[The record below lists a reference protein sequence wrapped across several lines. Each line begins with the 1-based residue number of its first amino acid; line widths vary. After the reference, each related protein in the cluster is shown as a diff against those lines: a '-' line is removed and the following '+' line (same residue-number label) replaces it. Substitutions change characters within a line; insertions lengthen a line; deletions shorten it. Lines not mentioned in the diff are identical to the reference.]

1 MINQETQIAFVRGEE
16 WALEAVIRAYSRPLL
31 RYCATILCHTEEAKD
46 VVQETFIKAYE
57 KRKRFDPKTSLNA
70 WLYRIA
76 YTTAVD
82 AVRKRKRKAGL
93 IFIQSTAED
102 GGRDG
107 ISEPLYSILQSLT
120 VMDRA
125 LLYGRVLEEKP
136 YKELALHL
144 NASEAVLRKRYERL
158 VCRLALQTE
167 LKESYALA
175 FEKERGK
182 EIME

>member
-1 MINQETQIAFVRGEE
+1 MINQETQAAFVRGEE
-16 WALEAVIRAYSRPLL
+16 WALEAAICEYSRPLL

-93 IFIQSTAED
+93 IFIGSIAED

-107 ISEPLYSILQSLT
+107 ISEPLYSILQSLK

-144 NASEAVLRKRYERL
+144 NSSETALRKRYERL
-158 VCRLALQTE
+158 IQRLALRSE
-167 LKESYALA
+167 LKESYTMILD
-175 FEKERGK
+175 KECTKRSV
-182 EIME
+182 

>member
-1 MINQETQIAFVRGEE
+1 MINQETQVAFVRGEE
-16 WALEAVIRAYSRPLL
+16 WALETVIREFSSPLL

-82 AVRKRKRKAGL
+82 AIRKRKREARL

-102 GGRDG
+102 RGRDR

-125 LLYGRVLEEKP
+125 LLYGRVLEEKN
-136 YKELALHL
+136 YKELALRL
-144 NASEAVLRKRYERL
+144 KSSEAALRKRYERL
-158 VCRLALQTE
+158 IRRLALQAE
-167 LKESYALA
+167 LKKSYTMIL
-175 FEKERGK
+175 EKECMK
-182 EIME
+182 